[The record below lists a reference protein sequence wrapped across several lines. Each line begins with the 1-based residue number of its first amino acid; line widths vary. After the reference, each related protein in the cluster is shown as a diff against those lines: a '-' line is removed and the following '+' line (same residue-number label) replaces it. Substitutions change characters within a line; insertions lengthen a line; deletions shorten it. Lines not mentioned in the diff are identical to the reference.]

1 MEFPS
6 VASAMDFE
14 TQRFLQDIGWNKCV
28 FCHSVQGKHCKVL
41 SCIHLAC
48 ESCALANVSFQN
60 TITCTRC
67 HRVVKNPGHG
77 YNVVDSLVDWP
88 GDGVDAADPTPE
100 ASAEQQSSEAL
111 KSGAKKRP
119 RRPKQ
124 RSASSSSTV
133 FQASV
138 ARNRLPICE
147 DEACQDSDVPAASK
161 CMECNMTLCE
171 GHVLVHGRGKI
182 TSTHNILPLEGV
194 ADGNDL
200 KCRLHSSED
209 LVEYCSTC
217 STCVCVICLAKDAHG
232 GHDLEEISTAAKRF
246 KGEFETNLAE
256 IEGSD
261 VGRDGVNLL
270 TRKQAVVKTKL
281 GKIAEEH
288 SALSVQISDDF
299 QTFSAGLAK
308 REALLK
314 EAVDQKHWKV
324 SKQLEKIEEHTR
336 ELYGQ
341 VMVSQRLVSSLN
353 DVSLL
358 RASEPIR
365 LAMKQ
370 SIADVNLSV
379 PACSLD
385 TKYHRCSG
393 FVKDLGSLSSMG
405 AQDNPTYCLQFD
417 AKSMMAGIE
426 LSNNSQIASTTIE
439 RKEKK
444 SPVGSTYVERLGICG
459 AHGYSSGVIQF
470 RLQLLENA
478 QNHRVGVGSM
488 SQLPSGLKCGFIGW
502 GGHEGM
508 VNVTKGGRLGLPW
521 RNRDILSLTLDCT
534 QRKLTALHERT
545 GETETIDVCGAIGLL
560 CFQVFL
566 CPVGSVRILLPVI
579 FT

>member
-1 MEFPS
+1 MELPS
-6 VASAMDFE
+6 AASAMDFE
-14 TQRFLQDIGWNKCV
+14 TRRFLQDIGWNKCV
-28 FCHSVQGKHCKVL
+28 FCHSVQGKHSKVL

-48 ESCALANVSFQN
+48 KSCALADISFQN

-88 GDGVDAADPTPE
+88 DDGIDAADPIPE

-111 KSGAKKRP
+111 KSGAKKRR
-119 RRPKQ
+119 RRPKL
-124 RSASSSSTV
+124 RSASSSSTE

-138 ARNRLPICE
+138 AHNRLPICE
-147 DEACQDSDVPAASK
+147 DEACQDSDVPATSR

-171 GHVLVHGRGKI
+171 GHVLVHGKGKI

-200 KCRLHSSED
+200 KCRLHSSKD
-209 LVEYCSTC
+209 LIKYCSTC
-217 STCVCVICLAKDAHG
+217 NICVCVICLAKDAHG

-256 IEGSD
+256 IKGGD
-261 VGRDGVNLL
+261 VGTNRVNLL
-270 TRKQAVVKTKL
+270 TGKQAVVKAQL
-281 GKIAEEH
+281 DKIAEEH

-299 QTFSAGLAK
+299 QTFPAGLAR

-324 SKQLEKIEEHTR
+324 SKQLEKIAEHTR

-370 SIADVNLSV
+370 SIADAKLRV

-385 TKYHRCSG
+385 TKYHGFSS

-405 AQDNPTYCLQFD
+405 AQDNPIYCLQFD

-426 LSNNSQIASTTIE
+426 LSNNSQIASTTVE
-439 RKEKK
+439 CNKK
-444 SPVGSTYVERLGICG
+444 KNPDGSTYVERLGICG

-478 QNHRVGVGSM
+478 ANQYVGVSSM
-488 SQLPSGLKCGFIGW
+488 SQPLSGLNRGFLGW
-502 GGHEGM
+502 GGHEGIA
-508 VNVTKGGRLGLPW
+508 NETKGGCLGLPW
-521 RNRDILSLTLDCT
+521 RNKDILSLTLDCT
-534 QRKLTALHERT
+534 QSKLTALHERT
-545 GETETIDVCGAIGLL
+545 GETETITVYKASGLL
-560 CFQVFL
+560 YFQVL
-566 CPVGSVRILLPVI
+566 LSPVGSVRILPVI